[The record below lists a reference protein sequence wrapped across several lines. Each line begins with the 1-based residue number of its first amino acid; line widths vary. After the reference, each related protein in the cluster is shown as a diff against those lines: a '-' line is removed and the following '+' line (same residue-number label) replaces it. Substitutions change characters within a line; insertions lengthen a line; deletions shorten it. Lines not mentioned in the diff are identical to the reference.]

1 MSQRQ
6 TKTINLLKHQ
16 STFLRTKSKFAG
28 LVGGVGSG
36 KTFCGSHYIFGRVN
50 QYPKALHFIGANTFS
65 QLEQVTLKAMFDLLQ
80 GFDIDYS
87 YNQNKGL
94 LEFCGGKVLCKSM
107 DNYDAIRGIE
117 IASFWLDEVRDL
129 KKEAFDMMMGRLRDK
144 NALDHQGRVTTTP
157 AGFNWI
163 YDYFHPSGELHNDQF
178 ELITASSMDNR
189 YLPEGYVDT
198 LKAMYTEEFFE
209 QEVLGGFVRGGKGT
223 IFPWI
228 IRATKHKLDEILP
241 QDLNKWQIVVAL
253 DPASTSTFGVIFI
266 FWNEYTKKIIVFDE
280 IYESSP
286 SLMTAREI
294 NNAIDEKLKPWLG
307 KVKRIEYVIDEAAAW
322 FSNEMSEIDSSKW
335 FNRSQK
341 SRFGVDGYINLVR
354 AIMNA
359 GLVEATENCTNFW
372 KEFEG
377 YQRDENGKIPKEKD
391 HLINAFQYLCG
402 YLGIDLKE
410 VLEPK
415 PEQKLERRGYSVG
428 EEISLGN
435 EYAEMD

>member
-1 MSQRQ
+1 MSQM

-16 STFLRTKSKFAG
+16 SRFLKSSKKFAG
-28 LVGGVGSG
+28 LLGGVGSG
-36 KTFCGSHYIFGRVN
+36 KTFSGSHYIFGRVLK
-50 QYPKALHFIGANTFS
+50 YPKALHFIGANTFS
-65 QLEQVTLKAMFDLLQ
+65 QLDQVTMKAMYELLE
-80 GFDIDYS
+80 GLGIPYS

-94 LEFCGGKVLCKSM
+94 LEFCDGVVLCKSM
-107 DNYDAIRGIE
+107 DNYDALRGIE

-144 NALDHQGRVTTTP
+144 NALDHQGRVTSTP
-157 AGFNWI
+157 AGHNWL
-163 YDYFHPSGELHNDQF
+163 YDYFHPKGKLHNEQF
-178 ELITASSMDNR
+178 EMISSATMDNI
-189 YLPEGYVDT
+189 YLPDGYADT
-198 LKAMYTEEFFE
+198 LKAMYTDDFYE

-228 IRATKHKLDEILP
+228 IKAKKHKLEDILP

-253 DPASTSTFGVIFI
+253 DPASTSTFGVLFV

-280 IYESSP
+280 IYEQSP

-294 NNAIDEKLKPWLG
+294 NRAIDEKLKPWLG
-307 KVKRIEYVIDEAAAW
+307 KVKQVEYVIDEAAAW
-322 FSNEMSEIDSSKW
+322 FSNEMNEIDRSKW

-359 GLVEATENCTNFW
+359 NLIEATENCSNFW
-372 KEFEG
+372 DEFEG
-377 YQRDENGKIPKEKD
+377 YQRDEDGKIPKEKD
-391 HLINAFQYLCG
+391 HLINAFEYLCG
-402 YLGIDLKE
+402 YLGIDLRT

-415 PEQKLERRGYSVG
+415 PEQKLERRAHTIREDLG
-428 EEISLGN
+428 EGN
-435 EYAEMD
+435 PYAELD